1 MPNGPGFQVLDGES
15 SGPPYVALVNDP
27 RDTALTPNAEL
38 TDAGWLRV
46 VHTRVPAFDLSVPL
60 ALNARSELRIDY
72 GEGYWALH
80 ELLGKS
86 AENGIECD

>member
-1 MPNGPGFQVLDGES
+1 MLDGES
-15 SGPPYVALVNDP
+15 SDPPYVALVNDP

-46 VHTRVPAFDLSVPL
+46 VHTRVPAFDLSVSL

-72 GEGYWALH
+72 GEGSWALH